1 MKRNKV
7 IVIGSGRLGSNIAAE
22 LSMIGEDV
30 LIIDSNNDS
39 FRKLK
44 ETFSGFEVVGDA
56 TDLNVL
62 ENAYVKQAK
71 TVAIVTNDDNVNIY
85 LSHVCY
91 YMYDVPNIFVR
102 LSDTDKGRLIE
113 GTTIKA
119 IYPFNLSIEEFLRLN
134 KGEAV

>member
-7 IVIGSGRLGSNIAAE
+7 IVIGSGRLGSNIAAQM
-22 LSMIGEDV
+22 SQIGEDV

-44 ETFSGFEVVGDA
+44 ETFSGYEVFGDA

-62 ENAYVKQAK
+62 ENAYIKQAK
-71 TVAIVTNDDNVNIY
+71 TIAIVTNDDNVNLY
-85 LSHVCY
+85 LAHVCY
-91 YMYDVPNIFVR
+91 YMYDVPHIFVR

-119 IYPFNLSIEEFLRLN
+119 IYPFNLSIEEFMRLN
-134 KGEAV
+134 KGEES